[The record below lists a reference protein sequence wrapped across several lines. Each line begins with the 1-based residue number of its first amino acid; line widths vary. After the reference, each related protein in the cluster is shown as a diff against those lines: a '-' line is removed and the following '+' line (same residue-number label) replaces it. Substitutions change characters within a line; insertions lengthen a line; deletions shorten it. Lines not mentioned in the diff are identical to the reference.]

1 MNNLSLHCFN
11 KREIFT
17 LWVNDDYIG
26 IRVGQNDIRHFFL
39 CSKGFS
45 CTRHT
50 ENKGIAVKELP
61 AVGDNHI
68 FADDILTVIHTIF
81 VVDFLHSERDKHCKA
96 LCCEGTQGI
105 YLPYTK
111 WQSCIQSVHLLIFQH
126 RKLAQMLSCGS
137 QESFCII
144 VELLFGICRMHHRQ
158 HSKHH
163 SLVTGRQIVQKF
175 LAFLSLLFQV
185 IRNNGR
191 KIVVLVLLPLPIRD
205 IGFHTKQTVFHL
217 PHGFICGNRDNVNG
231 QHHIPVQ
238 LTKLRH
244 HTVLD
249 ICRILSEKNHTPISV
264 THSEAVALKFKG
276 IGTDKILEIVTFP
289 HRLGNIEVERC
300 FFSCTVEVVEDTQLV
315 ACVQFHTFRP
325 QTVKVGDK
333 VSTHTGEV
341 VSGFLNILLADGY
354 GYILILYDGISPCR
368 LIQKHFVIFLT
379 VLIQTVISHWD

>member
-1 MNNLSLHCFN
+1 M
-11 KREIFT
+11 
-17 LWVNDDYIG
+17 
-26 IRVGQNDIRHFFL
+26 
-39 CSKGFS
+39 
-45 CTRHT
+45 
-50 ENKGIAVKELP
+50 
-61 AVGDNHI
+61 
-68 FADDILTVIHTIF
+68 
-81 VVDFLHSERDKHCKA
+81 VDFLHTERDKHCKA

-126 RKLAQMLSCGS
+126 RKLAQVLSCSS

-158 HSKHH
+158 HGKHH
-163 SLVTGRQIVQKF
+163 SLVTGCQIVQKF

-185 IRNNGR
+185 IGNNGR

-217 PHGFICGNRDNVNG
+217 PHGFICGNGDNVNG
-231 QHHIPVQ
+231 QHHISVQ

-276 IGTDKILEIVTFP
+276 IGADKIFEIVTFP

-315 ACVQFHTFRP
+315 ACVQFHTLRP

-341 VSGFLNILLADGY
+341 VSGFLDILLADRY

-368 LIQKHFVIFLT
+368 LIQKHFVVFLA

>member
-11 KREIFT
+11 KRGIFT

-368 LIQKHFVIFLT
+368 LIQKHFVVFLT

>member
-1 MNNLSLHCFN
+1 MNDFSLHRLY
-11 KREIFT
+11 KRGILT

-39 CSKGFS
+39 CGKGFS

-68 FADDILTVIHTIF
+68 FADDILTVIHTVF
-81 VVDFLHSERDKHCKA
+81 VVNFLHTERDKHCKA
-96 LCCEGTQGI
+96 LRCEGTQGI

-158 HSKHH
+158 HGKHH

-175 LAFLSLLFQV
+175 LAFLPLLFQV
-185 IRNNGR
+185 IGDNGR
-191 KIVVLVLLPLPIRD
+191 KIIVLVLLPLPIRD

-217 PHGFICGNRDNVNG
+217 PHGFICGNGDNING

-276 IGTDKILEIVTFP
+276 IRADKILEIVTFP

-300 FFSCTVEVVEDTQLV
+300 FFSCTVEVVEYSQLV
-315 ACVQFHTFRP
+315 ACVQFHTLRP

-341 VSGFLNILLADGY
+341 VSCFLNILLADRY
-354 GYILILYDGISPCR
+354 GYILILYDRISPCR
-368 LIQKHFVIFLT
+368 LIQKHFVVFLT

>member
-1 MNNLSLHCFN
+1 M
-11 KREIFT
+11 
-17 LWVNDDYIG
+17 
-26 IRVGQNDIRHFFL
+26 
-39 CSKGFS
+39 
-45 CTRHT
+45 
-50 ENKGIAVKELP
+50 
-61 AVGDNHI
+61 
-68 FADDILTVIHTIF
+68 
-81 VVDFLHSERDKHCKA
+81 VDFLHTERDKHCKA

-105 YLPYTK
+105 YLPHTK

-158 HSKHH
+158 HGKHH
-163 SLVTGRQIVQKF
+163 SLVTGCQIIQKF
-175 LAFLSLLFQV
+175 LAFFSLLFQ
-185 IRNNGR
+185 IIGDNGR

-217 PHGFICGNRDNVNG
+217 PHGFICGNGDNING

-238 LTKLRH
+238 LTKLRN

-276 IGTDKILEIVTFP
+276 IRADKILEIVTFP
-289 HRLGNIEVERC
+289 HRLGNIQVERC

-315 ACVQFHTFRP
+315 ACVQFHTLRP

-341 VSGFLNILLADGY
+341 VSGFLDILLADRY

-368 LIQKHFVIFLT
+368 LIQKHFVVFLA

>member
-1 MNNLSLHCFN
+1 MNDFSLHCFH
-11 KREIFT
+11 KRGIFT

-39 CSKGFS
+39 CGKGFS

-68 FADDILTVIHTIF
+68 FADNILTVIHTVF
-81 VVDFLHSERDKHCKA
+81 MVDFLHTERDKHCKA

-111 WQSCIQSVHLLIFQH
+111 WQGCIQSVHLLIFQH

-158 HSKHH
+158 HGKHH
-163 SLVTGRQIVQKF
+163 SLVTGCQIIQKF
-175 LAFLSLLFQV
+175 LAFFSLLFQ
-185 IRNNGR
+185 IIGDNGR

-217 PHGFICGNRDNVNG
+217 PHGFICGNGDNING

-238 LTKLRH
+238 LTKLRN

-276 IGTDKILEIVTFP
+276 IRADKILEIVTFP

-315 ACVQFHTFRP
+315 ACVQFHTLRP

-341 VSGFLNILLADGY
+341 VSGFLDILLADRY

-368 LIQKHFVIFLT
+368 LIQKHFVVFLA

>member
-1 MNNLSLHCFN
+1 
-11 KREIFT
+11 
-17 LWVNDDYIG
+17 
-26 IRVGQNDIRHFFL
+26 
-39 CSKGFS
+39 
-45 CTRHT
+45 
-50 ENKGIAVKELP
+50 
-61 AVGDNHI
+61 
-68 FADDILTVIHTIF
+68 
-81 VVDFLHSERDKHCKA
+81 
-96 LCCEGTQGI
+96 
-105 YLPYTK
+105 
-111 WQSCIQSVHLLIFQH
+111 
-126 RKLAQMLSCGS
+126 MLSCGS

-158 HSKHH
+158 HGKHH

-276 IGTDKILEIVTFP
+276 IRADKILEIVTFP

-315 ACVQFHTFRP
+315 ACVQFHTLRP

-341 VSGFLNILLADGY
+341 VSCFLNILLADRY
-354 GYILILYDGISPCR
+354 GYILILYDRISPCR
-368 LIQKHFVIFLT
+368 LIQKHFVVFLT

>member
-11 KREIFT
+11 KRGIFT

-158 HSKHH
+158 HGKHH

-249 ICRILSEKNHTPISV
+249 ICRILSEKNHTSISV

>member
-1 MNNLSLHCFN
+1 MNDFSLHCLN
-11 KREIFT
+11 KRGILT

-111 WQSCIQSVHLLIFQH
+111 CQSCIQSVHLLIFQH
-126 RKLAQMLSCGS
+126 CKLAQVLSCSS
-137 QESFCII
+137 QDSFCII

-158 HSKHH
+158 HGKHH

-175 LAFLSLLFQV
+175 LAFLSLLFKV
-185 IRNNGR
+185 IGNDRR
-191 KIVVLVLLPLPIRD
+191 KVVVLVLLSLPVRD
-205 IGFHTKQTVFHL
+205 IGFHAEQSVFHL
-217 PHGFICGNRDNVNG
+217 THGFICGNGDNVNG

-276 IGTDKILEIVTFP
+276 IRADKILEIVTFP

-315 ACVQFHTFRP
+315 ACVQFHTLRP

-333 VSTHTGEV
+333 VSTHTGKV
-341 VSGFLNILLADGY
+341 VSGFLDILLADRY

-368 LIQKHFVIFLT
+368 LIQKHFVVFLA

>member
-11 KREIFT
+11 KRGIFT

-39 CSKGFS
+39 CSKRFS

-50 ENKGIAVKELP
+50 ENKGIAVKKLP

-81 VVDFLHSERDKHCKA
+81 VVDFLHSEWDKHCKA

-158 HSKHH
+158 HGKHH

-175 LAFLSLLFQV
+175 LAFFSLLFQ
-185 IRNNGR
+185 IIWDNGR
-191 KIVVLVLLPLPIRD
+191 KIVVLILLPLPIRD

-217 PHGFICGNRDNVNG
+217 PHGFICGNGDNING

-238 LTKLRH
+238 LTKLRN

-276 IGTDKILEIVTFP
+276 IGADKILEIVTFP

-315 ACVQFHTFRP
+315 ACVQFHTLRP
-325 QTVKVGDK
+325 QTVKVCDK
-333 VSTHTGEV
+333 VSPHTGKV
-341 VSGFLNILLADGY
+341 VSGFLDILLADRY

-368 LIQKHFVIFLT
+368 LIQKHFVVFLA

>member
-11 KREIFT
+11 KRGIFT